1 MMSESEIPLGRVIKV
16 LYLQIFG
23 SVAVLLLSPVV
34 VWAAFRWQETP
45 EKSKRPVATMEQQ
58 EEMLAQFSQLPS
70 ELQGMVE
77 ESSRSLLTGTGQQK
91 EAFEF
96 LWTPGLMLRELLQ
109 DSPLVAYPGE

>member
-1 MMSESEIPLGRVIKV
+1 MMSESEVPLGRVIKV

-34 VWAAFRWQETP
+34 VWAAFHWQETP
-45 EKSKRPVATMEQQ
+45 EKSNRRVATVEQQ
-58 EEMLAQFSQLPS
+58 EEMLAQYSRLPS
-70 ELQGMVE
+70 ELQGIVE
-77 ESSRSLLTGTGQQK
+77 QSSRSLLAGAGQQK

-109 DSPLVAYPGE
+109 ASPLVAYPGE